1 MRSPVGETYRCLA
14 PRNAG
19 RTRSPKLASTPE
31 QLYAQAVRDGIVT
44 GLRRGEARRAAR
56 AVVRHLDV
64 LEIDPDTGTAR
75 VHLGR
80 DLFETVER
88 NPMKAPIPHE
98 GAPRSG

>member
-1 MRSPVGETYRCLA
+1 MRSPVGGTHRGLA
-14 PRNAG
+14 PRNSGPA
-19 RTRSPKLASTPE
+19 RSPALDSTPE
-31 QLYAQAVRDGIVT
+31 QLYAKAVRDGIVT

-56 AVVRHLDV
+56 ALIRHCDV
-64 LEIDPDTGTAR
+64 LEIDPDTGAAR
-75 VHLGR
+75 IHLGR